1 VNLVLQREILTD
13 KATIGQLFVDGER
26 ECFTLEGV
34 VRAEKIYGKTAI
46 PVGRYRVAI
55 TESQRFK
62 RPLPILL
69 DIPGFEGIR
78 IHPGNTSADTE
89 GCILVGLTKDVDFIG
104 KSQMAMSL
112 LFPKIQAA
120 LNDGQE
126 CWIEIRNPDETS
138 PMLEIS

>member
-1 VNLVLQREILTD
+1 VNLLLQREILTD
-13 KATIGQLFVDGER
+13 KSTIGQLFVDGER
-26 ECFTLEGV
+26 ECFTLEDV
-34 VRAEKIYGKTAI
+34 VRPEKIFGKTAI
-46 PVGRYRVAI
+46 PSGKFRVVV

-62 RPLPILL
+62 EPLPLL
-69 DIPGFEGIR
+69 LEVPGYVGVR
-78 IHPGNTSADTE
+78 IHPGNTDKDTE